1 MERKLRPLFAL
12 TSDELETVRENP
24 KTADGSKFQSS
35 IPKQN
40 IGEVNRTTWAQ
51 FQSSIPKQKIGEV
64 NHTTGP
70 QFQSSVPKQHVG
82 EINRTTV
89 DWWCRP
95 SSLSVQTFA
104 HDSAVSGNIIDQN
117 CSFRR
122 NNSFRR
128 FSLQETPS
136 VGNLS
141 NSVNV
146 YHPVRVSQLKVHGK
160 QRGSSHSGKN
170 SLKGIASFAGSTYL
184 TQG

>member
-24 KTADGSKFQSS
+24 KIGGGSKFQSS
-35 IPKQN
+35 IPKPHLEEAN
-40 IGEVNRTTWAQ
+40 HSTGAQ
-51 FQSSIPKQKIGEV
+51 FQSSIPKQ
-64 NHTTGP
+64 HL
-70 QFQSSVPKQHVG
+70 G
-82 EINRTTV
+82 EINRTTM

-104 HDSAVSGNIIDQN
+104 HDSAASGNIVDQN

-136 VGNLS
+136 GGNLS
-141 NSVNV
+141 KTGNV
-146 YHPVRVSQLKVHGK
+146 YHPVRVSQLKVHSK
-160 QRGSSHSGKN
+160 QKGPGHSGKN
-170 SLKGIASFAGSTYL
+170 SLKGFASFAGSTYL